1 MVLDDAA
8 QQFLATTPTFLV
20 LDVQHY
26 WTLPQVAPDIGNP
39 FSLRFSKTPG
49 YTVKRYGAMQRDA
62 MVQIAWLVTH
72 DPKTTGVPANRA
84 PLDTK

>member
-1 MVLDDAA
+1 
-8 QQFLATTPTFLV
+8 
-20 LDVQHY
+20 
-26 WTLPQVAPDIGNP
+26 
-39 FSLRFSKTPG
+39 
-49 YTVKRYGAMQRDA
+49 MQRDA